1 MIVRR
6 LAARRLVKSGSTE
19 EEPRRKRAA
28 RFLVIVLTAGLIAGV
43 AAWLPI
49 WPFGNFHALVA
60 EVFGGGG
67 AQQISA
73 ETIFPSV
80 KPISKTVDMYPSPA
94 AIHRS
99 RPSSA
104 PTSAPTHPPQP
115 PPSPIP
121 HGSPT
126 PDT

>member
-19 EEPRRKRAA
+19 AEPRRKRAA

-49 WPFGNFHALVA
+49 WPFGNFHALLA

-67 AQQISA
+67 SPQISA
-73 ETIFPSV
+73 ETIFPPV
-80 KPISKTVDMYPSPA
+80 KPISKTVDAYPSPA
-94 AIHRS
+94 AVHRS

-104 PTSAPTHPPQP
+104 PTAAPTHPPQP